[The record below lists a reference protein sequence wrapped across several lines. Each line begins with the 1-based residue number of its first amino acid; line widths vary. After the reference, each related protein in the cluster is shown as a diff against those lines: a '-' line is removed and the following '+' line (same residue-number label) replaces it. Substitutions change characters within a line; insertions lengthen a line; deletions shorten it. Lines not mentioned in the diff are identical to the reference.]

1 MAEENKIHMVQ
12 ALNMAL
18 DQEMARDEKVMLM
31 GEDIG
36 YVGGVFR
43 VTEGLQKKYG
53 IDRVVD
59 TPLAERGILGSAFG
73 LSVTGFKPVCE
84 FQFSGFFHEAFD
96 QLVSHVA
103 RLRYR
108 SRGRYTCP
116 IVMRMPFGGGI
127 RALEHH
133 SESLEAIYNHLPG
146 VKVVIPST
154 PYDAKGLMAAAIR
167 GLDPVIFLEPKRVY
181 RSVKQEVPEEEYLVE
196 IGKASLVQEGTD
208 VTMISWGSVMRECRE
223 VVAEMSKEGKS
234 VELIDLRT
242 ISPIDFETI
251 IASVKKTG
259 RCVIVHEA
267 CKTGGLGAEIMAT
280 IMEEALY
287 ELLAPVE
294 RVTGYDLIFP
304 LYQRENDYMPTVAR
318 IKAGVMKVLG

>member
-1 MAEENKIHMVQ
+1 MAETKKIHMVN
-12 ALNMAL
+12 AINMAL
-18 DQEMARDEKVMLM
+18 DQEMSKNEKVILM
-31 GEDIG
+31 GEDVG

-43 VTEGLQKKYG
+43 VTEGLQEKYG
-53 IDRVVD
+53 EDRVVD

-73 LSVTGFKPVCE
+73 LCVMGFKPVCE

-108 SRGRYTCP
+108 SRGRLTSSL
-116 IVMRMPFGGGI
+116 VMRMPFGGGI

-154 PYDAKGLMAAAIR
+154 PYDAKGLMIAAIR
-167 GLDPVIFLEPKRVY
+167 DPDPVIYLEPKRVY
-181 RSVKQEVPEEEYLVE
+181 RSIKQEVPEEEFLVE
-196 IGKASLVQEGTD
+196 IGKASMIQEGTD
-208 VTMISWGSVMRECRE
+208 VTVISWGSVMRECRT
-223 VVAEMSKEGKS
+223 VAKELNEAGKS

-242 ISPIDFETI
+242 ISPIDWDMVI
-251 IASVKKTG
+251 GSVKKTG
-259 RCVIVHEA
+259 RCVVVHEA
-267 CKTGGLGAEIMAT
+267 CKTGGLGAEISAT
-280 IMEEALY
+280 IMEQCLY
-287 ELLAPVE
+287 DLLAPVQ

-304 LYQRENDYMPTVAR
+304 LYQRENHYMPTVER
-318 IKAGVMKVLG
+318 IKDGIEKVLG